1 MRKIL
6 TVYPQSIFH
15 ISEHFIDVKFNYDE
29 NAMSILQE
37 NSANADGGI
46 NGGVNGGVEF
56 SETELN
62 ILACLTKNN
71 ELNAGEIA
79 KQLGIGKR
87 TVERVIKSLKMQGI
101 IERIGSDK
109 TGHWEIRDYNK

>member
-29 NAMSILQE
+29 NAMSILQAKNASVNASVNAKTKISTTQHQILELLTE
-37 NSANADGGI
+37 NSEITIKAIADKLEMHESTI
-46 NGGVNGGVEF
+46 VR
-56 SETELN
+56 N
-62 ILACLTKNN
+62 IK
-71 ELNAGEIA
+71 
-79 KQLGIGKR
+79 K
-87 TVERVIKSLKMQGI
+87 LKEQGI

-109 TGHWEIRDYNK
+109 TGHWEIIDYNK